1 MGIRHRL
8 FDEGGGLKGP
18 PPHWQQ
24 YIICVVLHLL
34 LPLLPLLIEWWITG
48 RVQMASLTLGAS
60 MYVIAIGLS
69 SRNLVILILGLVW
82 GIVLAVISGV
92 ASEASLHASTVL
104 GQGEHLNS
112 ATNGNSFWWVS
123 VVGMSSMFLFH
134 LCERYNRHVA
144 ERAPFLEIGHKK

>member
-1 MGIRHRL
+1 MRHWL
-8 FDEGGGLKGP
+8 FDDKGGLKGP
-18 PPHWQQ
+18 PYHWQQ

-34 LPLLPLLIEWWITG
+34 LPLLPLLIELWITG
-48 RVQMASLTLGAS
+48 RLQIASMTLGAS

-82 GIVLAVISGV
+82 GIVLAIISGV
-92 ASEASLHASTVL
+92 ASEASLHASTAK
-104 GQGEHLNS
+104 GREEHLNT
-112 ATNGNSFWWVS
+112 AMAGNSFWWVS
-123 VVGMSSMFLFH
+123 VVGMSSMFIFH